1 MKEHSINMRLA
12 GENILVALG
21 YFALALVGIPHS
33 PAIIASLFWP
43 ASGFALAIVLLRG
56 FDRLPGLVLGS
67 LLTAIYSR
75 HSLPVVAATA
85 VSVPLQ
91 AWLGAFQ
98 MRRLG
103 GFRSDMHRVR
113 DIGSFVALGAFL
125 SPVVGATLGV
135 TTSCLTTGR
144 WDLFPQSWSTWWI
157 GDAMG
162 ILIVA
167 PPLLTLFG
175 QERHSRKTSITLRA
189 RLLFLLGV
197 TAVSWLAFSSNGNF
211 GHSTY
216 PTAYLI
222 YPVAIWAALKY
233 GARGASLVTLI
244 VALTAVLTTV
254 GGSSTFISGQTPF
267 LSVVYLWLFLGVL
280 AVTSLTLAAV
290 AAERESARNDAFA
303 AHRQLETFVE
313 HTPAAV
319 AMFDRQMRYL
329 MVSHRWLRDYRLVE
343 ESILGKSHYEIFPE
357 LPREWHDD
365 HRRVLNGEIYRREQD
380 AFLRQDGTIDWIRY
394 ELHPWRDS
402 EGDIGGLIMI
412 TEVITERKKAEDA
425 LRASE
430 ARYRSLVS
438 KLPGA
443 IYRCNHAPRR
453 AMESCSPFIEELTGY
468 AAHELGI
475 GEEGFARIVHPD
487 DRAPAWRSLQ
497 DQLAHRGHY
506 IVEYRILRKDG
517 AERYILDKGNPAVG
531 SGSGSPCLDG
541 ILFDMTDRKLREAEH
556 LKAVKL
562 ESIGV
567 LAGGIAHDFNNILT
581 EIHGN
586 IELAHLDHT
595 PPSTLP
601 LLGRAQAACTRA
613 ADLARQLLTFAKGGE
628 PVKNVADLISL
639 VREVTGFSLH
649 GSNCSHRFFLP
660 DEAWQVEIDAEQIS
674 LVIRNL
680 VMNAVQA
687 MPSGGMVTVRLENI
701 PADQPRPPQLRP
713 GPHLRLSVEDGGI
726 GIDRSHLARI
736 FDPYFTTKANRSGL
750 GLSTSLSIVRRHGG
764 TITAQSE
771 KGGGARFQVYLPAL
785 IAAEQPAKTPPAEP
799 SALQP
804 SGKGRVLVL
813 DDEEGIQRLLEAMLK
828 KIGYEVVLTAKGEE
842 TVVRF
847 REAIHEKNPF
857 RFVLLDL
864 TVPGAM
870 GGKVAIEHLRTYD
883 PEILAMVVSGYSD
896 DPIMAN
902 CRDYGF
908 AQALPKPFT
917 YPGLCKAIGLLE
929 AEGATR
935 VV

>member
-1 MKEHSINMRLA
+1 MKNHSVNLKRA
-12 GENILVALG
+12 GENVLVGLG
-21 YFALALVGIPHS
+21 YFLLALVGLPHNQN
-33 PAIIASLFWP
+33 PELIASLVWP
-43 ASGFALAIVLLRG
+43 ASGFALAIILLRG
-56 FDRLPGLVLGS
+56 FDRLPGLALGA
-67 LLTAIYSR
+67 LLTSIYSR
-75 HSLPVVAATA
+75 HSLPLVAVTA
-85 VSVPLQ
+85 ISVPLQ
-91 AWLGAFQ
+91 AWIGAFQ

-103 GFRSDMHRVR
+103 GFRNDMHRVR
-113 DIGSFVALGAFL
+113 DVGSFVALGALL
-125 SPVVGATLGV
+125 SPVVGASLGV

-144 WDLFPQSWSTWWI
+144 WDLFSQAWSTWWI

-175 QERHSRKTSITLRA
+175 SERAHHRKIGLRS
-189 RLLFLLGV
+189 RLLFVAGV
-197 TAVSWLAFSSNGNF
+197 SAISWLAFSNNGSF
-211 GHSTY
+211 GHSAY

-244 VALTAVLTTV
+244 MALTAVLTTV
-254 GGSSTFISGQTPF
+254 GGSTTFISGQTPF
-267 LSVVYLWLFLGVL
+267 LSVVYLWLFLAVL

-290 AAERESARNDAFA
+290 ATERESARNEAFA

-319 AMFDRQMRYL
+319 AMFDRRMRYL

-343 ESILGKSHYEIFPE
+343 ENIIGKSHYEIFPE
-357 LPREWHDD
+357 LPREWHED

-443 IYRCNHAPRR
+443 IYRCNHDSRR

-475 GEEGFARIVHPD
+475 GEEGFARIIHPD
-487 DRAPAWRSLQ
+487 DRAAAWRSLQ
-497 DQLAHRGHY
+497 DQLAHRNHY

-517 AERYILDKGNPAVG
+517 AERYILDKGNPG
-531 SGSGSPCLDG
+531 IGPSTPCLDG

-586 IELAHLDHT
+586 IELAHLDHA
-595 PPSTLP
+595 PASTLP
-601 LLGRAQAACTRA
+601 LLERAQGACARA
-613 ADLARQLLTFAKGGE
+613 AELARQLLTFAKGGE
-628 PVKNVADLISL
+628 PVKNVADLVSL

-649 GSNCSHRFFLP
+649 GSNCSCRLFLP
-660 DEAWQVEIDAEQIS
+660 DEAWRIEIDVEQIS

-687 MPSGGMVTVRLENI
+687 MPNGGVVAVRLENI
-701 PADQPRPPQLRP
+701 AADQPRPPQLRP
-713 GPHLRLSVEDGGI
+713 GPHLRLSIEDGGI
-726 GIDRSHLARI
+726 GIDRAHLARI
-736 FDPYFTTKANRSGL
+736 FDPYFTTKPNRSGL
-750 GLSTSLSIVRRHGG
+750 GLSTSLSIIRRHGG
-764 TITAQSE
+764 TIGAQSD
-771 KGGGARFQVYLPAL
+771 KGNGARFQVYLPAL
-785 IAAEQPAKTPPAEP
+785 TSADLPERETPAR
-799 SALQP
+799 SADCQP
-804 SGKGRVLVL
+804 SGRGRVLVL
-813 DDEEGIQRLLEAMLK
+813 DDEEGIQRLLEAMLQK
-828 KIGYEVVLTAKGEE
+828 LGYEVVLTSKGEE
-842 TVVRF
+842 TIVRF
-847 REAIHEKNPF
+847 REAIQEKNPF
-857 RFVLLDL
+857 RFFMLDL

-870 GGKVAIEHLRTYD
+870 GGKVAIEHLRTFD
-883 PEILAMVVSGYSD
+883 PDLLAMVVSGYSD

-902 CRDYGF
+902 CREYGF
-908 AQALPKPFT
+908 AQALSKPFT
-917 YPGLCKAIGLLE
+917 FPGLCKTIGLLE
-929 AEGATR
+929 AEGASR
-935 VV
+935 VG